1 MTAIQVAKFAPDVG
15 APASTRPFT
24 SAQRVIAIIHN
35 AFTPSSYSNR
45 LLESARD
52 LLAVDTTFATRER
65 ADPARAQAIAHVT
78 ARL

>member
-1 MTAIQVAKFAPDVG
+1 
-15 APASTRPFT
+15 
-24 SAQRVIAIIHN
+24 VIAIIHN